1 MDPTGHFSEGAIWG
15 HIYSDICAS
24 DLTCT
29 YDTLA
34 SWQQDAEW
42 WDMLLAA
49 EAGDVL
55 FVSGGRHFRFLGDGR
70 IRLDGIVYS
79 EFNGAY
85 NASWQT
91 NDGFFNL
98 TLQELFSGTD
108 QNVWGG
114 RYRVQGGS
122 IVSIHYRPSTVT
134 EWYLPGR
141 KPYSESVGEA
151 IAAGLVAGAACARL
165 GAGMYSVVCSGIASG
180 ATAAYNAFPPLYS
193 LDPSEALLVS
203 AGHAHVYER
212 RRMTF
217 TEDNQAFPGSPAGFV
232 RIYGPNAYIA
242 LQRSHITVR

>member
-1 MDPTGHFSEGAIWG
+1 VDPTGHFSEGAIWN

-24 DLTCT
+24 DMACT
-29 YDTLA
+29 YNTLS

-70 IRLDGIVYS
+70 VRLDGIVYS
-79 EFNGAY
+79 EFDGAY
-85 NASWQT
+85 NAVWQT
-91 NDGFFNL
+91 NDGFFNM
-98 TLQELFSGTD
+98 TLQDLFSGTD

-122 IVSIHYRPSTVT
+122 IVSIHYRRSTVT

-141 KPYSESVGEA
+141 KSFSRSVGEA
-151 IAAGLVAGAACARL
+151 TAGGI
-165 GAGMYSVVCSGIASG
+165 GAGVACLGVGAGPYSVICSGIASG
-180 ATAAYNAFPPLYS
+180 TIAAYNAIPPFYF
-193 LDPSEALLVS
+193 LDAGEALLVS
-203 AGHAHVYER
+203 AGHAHVYEV

-217 TEDNQAFPGSPAGFV
+217 TDDNQAYPSPAGHV
-232 RIYGPNAYIA
+232 RIYGPNLYVT
-242 LQRSHITVR
+242 LQRNHITAR